1 MEETLISNGIPLQIC
16 DIFLQE
22 LNKVDSENISFMN
35 IANLLSP
42 FLQTLANCRNR
53 MLIERIKE
61 QIFMPILENNITPEQ
76 ENGEESEEESMIR
89 KDGTWK
95 DGG

>member
-1 MEETLISNGIPLQIC
+1 MSWFKEIVKNLFMEETLISNGIPLQIC

-42 FLQTLANCRNR
+42 FL
-53 MLIERIKE
+53 
-61 QIFMPILENNITPEQ
+61 
-76 ENGEESEEESMIR
+76 
-89 KDGTWK
+89 
-95 DGG
+95 